1 MFENYEQRIDE
12 INKVLKKY
20 DISSLEEAKQI
31 CDNAGIDVYNM
42 VKDVQRIC
50 FEDAC
55 WAYILGASI
64 ALKKK
69 DMEARDAAKSIG
81 E

>member
-1 MFENYEQRIDE
+1 MFENYEQRIDG

-31 CDNAGIDVYNM
+31 CDDAGIDVYNM

-50 FEDAC
+50 FDPV
-55 WAYILGASI
+55 
-64 ALKKK
+64 
-69 DMEARDAAKSIG
+69 
-81 E
+81 